1 MLSFEEFFHKKKIDL
16 TALQASEPA
25 LYAEFSK
32 HYAAMGEK
40 SFDHTKKFWF
50 NKLRK
55 TYLISAGEPAPIPE
69 KMLATSDVPVQ
80 PVSEVEP
87 VALPNTIA
95 KPAGFKP
102 RFKAAATK
110 TVSPDQT
117 KPAETISA
125 ENTAEPTSAAT
136 KPTTEE
142 SAAPISKPAGF
153 KPRFKAGATKTV
165 STEQAKPEETI
176 SAENTAEPTS
186 ATEEKPATEES
197 AAPISKPTG
206 FKPRFKAGVTK
217 PSKPKDDQ

>member
-16 TALQASEPA
+16 TALQAGEPA
-25 LYAEFSK
+25 LHAEFLK

-55 TYLISAGEPAPIPE
+55 RYLLAAGEPAPIPE
-69 KMLATSDVPVQ
+69 KPLATSDSSIK
-80 PVSEVEP
+80 PVSEVVPAEP
-87 VALPNTIA
+87 SATTA

-102 RFKAAATK
+102 RFKAGAKKVVAPE
-110 TVSPDQT
+110 SE
-117 KPAETISA
+117 KPEETISA
-125 ENTAEPTSAAT
+125 ENKTESTSAAEE
-136 KPTTEE
+136 KPATEE
-142 SAAPISKPAGF
+142 SATPVSKPAGF

-165 STEQAKPEETI
+165 STEQTKPEETI
-176 SAENTAEPTS
+176 SVENKKTS
-186 ATEEKPATEES
+186 APEEKPATEES
-197 AAPISKPTG
+197 TTPVSKPAG